1 MEDGG
6 AKRTRGI
13 DRAIAL
19 LECLHAARQPL
30 RIGELARRLGA
41 PRSTVYELV
50 ERFTRAGILA
60 SYADNSV
67 FFGRAV
73 HFYAAGYLA
82 VNDFSRMALTAV
94 QQLAK
99 ATQQTAQFTS
109 LQGNKY
115 TVEHMDCGSQMFRIS
130 SDIGVAVAIPW
141 TASGRLLLG
150 HMSRAEI
157 MAFIPPEDFTL
168 PDGRRIDPDAF
179 CADVATASAAG
190 FCVTTGLVDDFTQC
204 MAAAVR
210 DRGGLA
216 VGCLCLV
223 VPTTAPGQEQ
233 LLGQLRAGAE
243 ALADQVALC
252 LQTTPAVSGGG
263 AVAAGVE
270 PGACI
275 RYIGHMSDIPD
286 GGDEP
291 NNPRAGQAIRDPRP
305 PATH

>member
-1 MEDGG
+1 MEDDG

-19 LECLHAARQPL
+19 LECLHAARQSL

-94 QQLAK
+94 QQLAR
-99 ATQQTAQFTS
+99 ATQQTAQFTA

-115 TVEHMDCGSQMFRIS
+115 TVVHMSSGSQLFRIS
-130 SDIGVAVAIPW
+130 SDIGVAVPIPW

-157 MAFIPPEDFTL
+157 VAFIPPEDFIL

-179 CADVATASAAG
+179 CDDVAAASAAG
-190 FCVTTGLVDDFTQC
+190 FCVTRGLVDDFTQC
-204 MAAAVR
+204 MAATVR
-210 DRGGLA
+210 DRRGMAL
-216 VGCLCLV
+216 GCMCLV
-223 VPTTAPGQEQ
+223 VPATVPDHDH
-233 LLGQLRAGAE
+233 LLARLRASAE
-243 ALADQVALC
+243 ALAGQAEL
-252 LQTTPAVSGGG
+252 SGQ
-263 AVAAGVE
+263 
-270 PGACI
+270 P
-275 RYIGHMSDIPD
+275 
-286 GGDEP
+286 DEP
-291 NNPRAGQAIRDPRP
+291 PPLSLPRSGEVTSPQSIEAR
-305 PATH
+305 T